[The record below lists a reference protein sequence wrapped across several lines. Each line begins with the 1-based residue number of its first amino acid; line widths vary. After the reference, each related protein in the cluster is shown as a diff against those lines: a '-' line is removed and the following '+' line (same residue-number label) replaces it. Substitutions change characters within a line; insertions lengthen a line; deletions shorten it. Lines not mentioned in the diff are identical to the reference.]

1 MIQIVS
7 LKGRDEDE
15 FFNALK
21 STGKG
26 RRFTVDCNGTLG
38 LGCAIEDLDEVLAGL
53 ETHGYHR
60 MSGKAGSPESRRT
73 VFVR

>member
-15 FFNALK
+15 FLAAIK
-21 STGKG
+21 SAGKG
-26 RRFTVDCNGTLG
+26 RRLVIDCNGTLG
-38 LGCAIEDLDEVLAGL
+38 WGCEVEDLDEVLAGL

-60 MSGKAGSPESRRT
+60 VSGKAGSPESRRT
-73 VFVR
+73 VFVK

>member
-1 MIQIVS
+1 MIQIIS

-15 FFNALK
+15 FFTALK

-26 RRFTVDCNGTLG
+26 RRLVIDCNGTLG

-60 MSGKAGSPESRRT
+60 VAGNAGSPESRRA
-73 VFVR
+73 VFVE